1 MQPETALKLCAAVE
15 ILIVAV
21 SVLLAV
27 WKRNNLKSVIRTL
40 GVGVFLSLV
49 VMVLPYYIGGRSP
62 YAFWLS
68 VFNAM
73 CAMLMNADPVEILES
88 IGTVQVSFVSVYRA
102 VLLFLFILAPLFTVG
117 ITLSF
122 FSERF
127 TRLLYRLRSVF
138 RDSYL
143 FSAVNERTVCLAE
156 NIAEKERK
164 PLILFAISGSTE
176 DESAELLS
184 RIKKLGGYVLT
195 GDISSVRHNIR
206 RKRHYYLLDFD
217 GSINLENGLRLFE
230 KYNDAASDTLYMWLY
245 TKDETASV
253 IFDYL
258 YEKFHVQLINEEQL
272 IARQLVRDFPLYK
285 AVTGNRLSILLVGA
299 GNIGLEILRTVTW
312 CGQLGD
318 GIRTEIYVIDRDGD
332 RAKALLAKSSP
343 QLAER
348 FGIRFYT
355 ADTETDSFPKVL
367 SDISPDY
374 IIVSLGEEKRN
385 IRTGLYLRRFYGLNG
400 DKPFIHIL
408 MDKTA
413 TEELLL
419 PYLCLSD
426 WKISADRQRYTE
438 QKLCSFALLPFGSYE
453 KTYGHILTAGSFDY
467 WLAVAV
473 NAVRIGITEIN
484 ETHTPALLKGL
495 YNQVE
500 YYKNYAGAY
509 AVSLP
514 YKLYLMGLELV
525 DDGGGD
531 LSVMEETLPAFEDL
545 LLRQEALRF
554 EAFMRASGW
563 TDLPLDCVHDGIYQ
577 DKLKKCHAR
586 LSAESTK
593 KLSDITGR
601 NFDAE
606 DRQNLYRI
614 PQILRLAGE
623 LSGKKLSV
631 RKAMET
637 ETKDM

>member
-49 VMVLPYYIGGRSP
+49 VMALPYYIGGRSP

-88 IGTVQVSFVSVYRA
+88 IGAVQVSFVSVYRA

-195 GDISSVRHNIR
+195 GDITSVRHNIR

-258 YEKFHVQLINEEQL
+258 YEKFHV
-272 IARQLVRDFPLYK
+272 
-285 AVTGNRLSILLVGA
+285 
-299 GNIGLEILRTVTW
+299 
-312 CGQLGD
+312 
-318 GIRTEIYVIDRDGD
+318 
-332 RAKALLAKSSP
+332 
-343 QLAER
+343 
-348 FGIRFYT
+348 
-355 ADTETDSFPKVL
+355 
-367 SDISPDY
+367 
-374 IIVSLGEEKRN
+374 
-385 IRTGLYLRRFYGLNG
+385 
-400 DKPFIHIL
+400 
-408 MDKTA
+408 
-413 TEELLL
+413 
-419 PYLCLSD
+419 
-426 WKISADRQRYTE
+426 
-438 QKLCSFALLPFGSYE
+438 
-453 KTYGHILTAGSFDY
+453 
-467 WLAVAV
+467 
-473 NAVRIGITEIN
+473 
-484 ETHTPALLKGL
+484 
-495 YNQVE
+495 
-500 YYKNYAGAY
+500 
-509 AVSLP
+509 
-514 YKLYLMGLELV
+514 
-525 DDGGGD
+525 
-531 LSVMEETLPAFEDL
+531 
-545 LLRQEALRF
+545 
-554 EAFMRASGW
+554 
-563 TDLPLDCVHDGIYQ
+563 
-577 DKLKKCHAR
+577 
-586 LSAESTK
+586 
-593 KLSDITGR
+593 
-601 NFDAE
+601 
-606 DRQNLYRI
+606 
-614 PQILRLAGE
+614 
-623 LSGKKLSV
+623 
-631 RKAMET
+631 
-637 ETKDM
+637 